1 MFLIMSLL
9 SISYMGIHD
18 KDSWMIYLLLITPNR
33 DVLFKMP
40 RIEFCT
46 WQKSSVVKCHLV
58 RTGFY
63 LRCYFQEQSQLTY
76 LRNICNS

>member
-40 RIEFCT
+40 IT
-46 WQKSSVVKCHLV
+46 VIIIK
-58 RTGFY
+58 
-63 LRCYFQEQSQLTY
+63 
-76 LRNICNS
+76 N